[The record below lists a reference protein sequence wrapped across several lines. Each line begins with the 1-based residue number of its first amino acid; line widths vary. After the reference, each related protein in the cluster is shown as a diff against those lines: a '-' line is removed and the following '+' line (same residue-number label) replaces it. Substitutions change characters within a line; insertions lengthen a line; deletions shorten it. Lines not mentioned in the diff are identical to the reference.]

1 MNIFTLSRRV
11 DRLDRLMDGHKNF
24 RTLAIEFICSNETDV
39 TSSIYSHGLTEKLDS
54 VRLDV
59 YSVDDLT

>member
-1 MNIFTLSRRV
+1 
-11 DRLDRLMDGHKNF
+11 MDGHKNF